1 MLATMVEDKKKN
13 SNLYIEAAKVLHEI
27 YDKKGS
33 IKTSVYGSSFQDKQM
48 LSALVNQTLRYA
60 KILETVVKR
69 TKLLEKNKL
78 LWNDEMLARVLLYDF
93 MIGPGLFRP
102 GRLKVVV
109 AKNRECITSEFDRLL
124 TVYGVQHYADLPYST
139 SEALPRYVRVNL
151 IKVTMEEVIKVFMDD
166 GWTLVPMPDE
176 VDSFIE
182 ACRNLGEAEFMK
194 DFHLS
199 DLLVFPAYTD
209 LHNHHLV
216 QKSKVILQDKASCL
230 PAHILSPPEG
240 AVVVDSC
247 AAPGNKTS
255 HLASLMG
262 NNGTIYA
269 FEHKAERIAIFQDRM
284 EAAGVT
290 CKVARCM
297 DFLRVKTDSQAYKDV
312 KYIMVDPSCSGS
324 GIVNRLDD
332 LTNDDSSTTQHRLDQ
347 LHKLQAKILRHAFS
361 FPNVKKIVYSTCS
374 VHEEEN
380 EQVCEE
386 IYNRFKERFKIQKV
400 MKDWP
405 ERGREGYQ
413 KSDHYLRACPDRT
426 LTNGFFVAHFKRR
439 KNKEKKTSEDSGMEN
454 ENVEEGYY
462 NKEKFSDNDNELD
475 MDRKKK
481 KKRKKEKKEVL
492 EEERSERE
500 KMKEDGKVRM
510 EDGDVVKVRKSRK
523 KKIKGKG
530 ELTNDNENDKVKNIH
545 KEESQREHLL
555 AMEASDKVRKSKRKI
570 KETDNEIRNE
580 DCEEDKVKKSKKKK
594 RKADDGLTVENCEND
609 KVKKSKKEKS
619 NGEDVPTMED
629 KVKKKKK
636 EEKKR
641 RGRTLTL
648 EECEDDKVKT
658 KEDREPAHLGKTQ
671 H

>member
-1 MLATMVEDKKKN
+1 MSYLSWSMLATMVEENKKN

-33 IKTSVYGSSFQDKQM
+33 IKTSVYGSTFQDKQM

-69 TKLLEKNKL
+69 TKLLENNKI

-93 MIGPGLFRP
+93 MIGPGLYRP

-109 AKNRECITSEFDRLL
+109 MKNRDSITSEFDRLL
-124 TVYGVQHYADLPYST
+124 TVYGVQRYADLPCST
-139 SEALPRYVRVNL
+139 SEALPRYVRVNQ

-166 GWTLVPMPDE
+166 GWTLLPTPDY
-176 VDSFIE
+176 SFIE
-182 ACRNLGEAEFMK
+182 SCRNLGESEFIR
-194 DFHLS
+194 DLHLP

-216 QKSKVILQDKASCL
+216 QESKVILQDKASCL

-269 FEHKAERIAIFQDRM
+269 FEHKAERIAIFQERM

-297 DFLRVKTDSQAYKDV
+297 DFLRVKTDSPAYKDV
-312 KYIMVDPSCSGS
+312 EYVMVDPSCSGS
-324 GIVNRLDD
+324 GIVNRLDN

-347 LHKLQAKILRHAFS
+347 LHKLQAQILRHAFS

-386 IYNRFKERFKIQKV
+386 IYNIFKERFKIQNV

-413 KSDHYLRACPDRT
+413 KSDHYLRACPEKT
-426 LTNGFFVAHFKRR
+426 LTNGFFVACFKRR
-439 KNKEKKTSEDSGMEN
+439 KEKGKKSEDIVMEN
-454 ENVEEGYY
+454 ENVEEGY
-462 NKEKFSDNDNELD
+462 KEKWSENDDGLVR
-475 MDRKKK
+475 DREKR
-481 KKRKKEKKEVL
+481 KKRKKEKEEVL
-492 EEERSERE
+492 DAERSERE
-500 KMKEDGKVRM
+500 KEQEDCEVVM
-510 EDGDVVKVRKSRK
+510 EDGEDVKVRRRKK
-523 KKIKGKG
+523 KKIKMEDDLK
-530 ELTNDNENDKVKNIH
+530 NDIEKDEVKNIYIE
-545 KEESQREHLL
+545 KREDEEVMEES
-555 AMEASDKVRKSKRKI
+555 DIKKKRK
-570 KETDNEIRNE
+570 KKKRQANDDLMDD
-580 DCEEDKVKKSKKKK
+580 DCESDKVKKSKKKK
-594 RKADDGLTVENCEND
+594 KNADNEITVEDCEND
-609 KVKKSKKEKS
+609 RVKKSEK
-619 NGEDVPTMED
+619 
-629 KVKKKKK
+629 
-636 EEKKR
+636 
-641 RGRTLTL
+641 
-648 EECEDDKVKT
+648 
-658 KEDREPAHLGKTQ
+658 
-671 H
+671 